1 MTNKAASGKLKN
13 VLATYAEARR
23 SESTSGPISRDHN
36 KNIDY
41 AISKIEA
48 VNEFLRQR
56 TDEKFMFDEEVQ
68 LLEQLLKVVAC
79 MAKFVYRM
87 QNILDLKIKMEE
99 QRKAEYGLAN
109 ARLRKEEDKLRELI
123 VRKAG

>member
-1 MTNKAASGKLKN
+1 MLFRSKNHYPAIDVMQSISRVMSAIVDDEHKAASGKLKN
-13 VLATYAEARR
+13 VLATYAEAEDLINIGAYKQG
-23 SESTSGPISRDHN
+23 SN

-68 LLEQLLKVVAC
+68 LLEQL
-79 MAKFVYRM
+79 F
-87 QNILDLKIKMEE
+87 E
-99 QRKAEYGLAN
+99 G
-109 ARLRKEEDKLRELI
+109 
-123 VRKAG
+123 

>member
-1 MTNKAASGKLKN
+1 
-13 VLATYAEARR
+13 
-23 SESTSGPISRDHN
+23 
-36 KNIDY
+36 
-41 AISKIEA
+41 
-48 VNEFLRQR
+48 
-56 TDEKFMFDEEVQ
+56 
-68 LLEQLLKVVAC
+68 

-123 VRKAG
+123 IRKAGYEKQARELVQGTIDVHKICLLYTSPSPRD

>member
-1 MTNKAASGKLKN
+1 
-13 VLATYAEARR
+13 
-23 SESTSGPISRDHN
+23 
-36 KNIDY
+36 
-41 AISKIEA
+41 
-48 VNEFLRQR
+48 
-56 TDEKFMFDEEVQ
+56 
-68 LLEQLLKVVAC
+68 

-123 VRKAG
+123 IRKAGYEKQARELVQGTIDVHKINTCKHAIDAMKSAIRTQMIEVHVAEKNVELARSNDREKDL

>member
-1 MTNKAASGKLKN
+1 
-13 VLATYAEARR
+13 
-23 SESTSGPISRDHN
+23 
-36 KNIDY
+36 
-41 AISKIEA
+41 
-48 VNEFLRQR
+48 
-56 TDEKFMFDEEVQ
+56 
-68 LLEQLLKVVAC
+68 

-123 VRKAG
+123 IRKAGYEKQAR